1 MLAFIRLVKEHCLQY
16 IYLASSPSF
25 QISCAAVRG
34 AHRALL
40 VGAAL
45 APASR
50 QAVSR
55 RRLHHPGPVAE
66 LHFSLLVPSPC
77 ACVVEVQ
84 TWAYFSHASCCITYG
99 ELNFFFGP
107 PHARRGNAP
116 IRRHISRAGTRRS
129 LTTTCNSQQRLN
141 RKMSSSATFSPEP
154 YPAKTKTASGPINGV
169 PTDAMSVS
177 FADKIVITV
186 SQGGRLAHWVYPSA
200 MPPKTRF

>member
-99 ELNFFFGP
+99 ELNFFLDLRTLGE
-107 PHARRGNAP
+107 
-116 IRRHISRAGTRRS
+116 GTRRFADTFLAQAHMCS
-129 LTTTCNSQQRLN
+129 LTTTCDSQQRLN
-141 RKMSSSATFSPEP
+141 RKMSSSATFFPEP
-154 YPAKTKTASGPINGV
+154 YPAKTKTVSGPINGV
-169 PTDAMSVS
+169 PTDVMSVS

-200 MPPKTRF
+200 MPPKSKF